1 MSDERPAQR
10 LPSALSTALGVVL
23 VCAGYFAAGV
33 VGLIARLPGSG
44 ISTIWSATAVLLAAL
59 LLVPVRTWWVYVL
72 AILPTHLVLVPV
84 FQGDVPLVVMLVQY
98 GGNMAHAVISAAL
111 LRRVLGAAP
120 RLEGLRGMGLFLL
133 IAALA
138 VPGAVSLIVVW
149 LFQSAGWV
157 QDPWEAWR
165 ARTLSNGI
173 GAMTV
178 VPLILEVVA
187 GGRWGAALREAP
199 ARRAIEFSLLL
210 LGVSVVGSTVL
221 GWESLSLSNH
231 PALLYAPLPFLL
243 WAALRFGVGGLCF
256 CLLLTAVL
264 SLAVAMSG
272 RGPFV
277 TRTPAENAMAL
288 QLFLVAVSIPL
299 LLVAAVVRERERDV
313 TALEES
319 RQRFRTLVESIDGIV
334 WEGDPNTLCF
344 TFVSERAERLMG
356 YPREMWLN
364 DPSFW
369 PDRVHPEDRERAIEF
384 CRKATEEGRA
394 HDFEYRMFAADGRV
408 VWLRDLV
415 VVEMKDGRP
424 FKSRG
429 VMVDITARKRGEEA
443 LRTSE
448 ERYREVVESQM
459 DLVCRYEGDTTL
471 TFVNEAYCR
480 FFARTREEML
490 GRRFIELVPE
500 PARQEVLDR
509 IAGLADHGQAVD
521 GEHEVLLPDGS
532 VGWQHWADYAIRDA
546 QGRVVEFQAI
556 GRDITARRRAEEAL
570 RHSEWQFRTL
580 VRDVHVGVMLFGPR
594 LEPLMINPAALDL
607 LALTENDF
615 LAKAPGAPR
624 WDVVRDDGTP
634 IPVEEFPA
642 ARSIASRQPVRN
654 VVMGLRRGSGED
666 RRWLLVDAAPQLGS
680 GGEVTQVICTMS
692 DITGLKRAQEQLS
705 LLQTITLEMTGAGA
719 LEPAL
724 EIVLRRVCE
733 KTGWEFGQAWL
744 PDEAGGVLVCG
755 PAWFRRDDEGLE
767 PFRALSLDYRFTPG
781 VGLPGRV
788 WASGEAEWVRDV
800 TKDPNFPRAN
810 LAREAALKAALAI
823 PIRTGDE
830 VIAVIEFFLREPRD
844 EDDRLVRVITAVGA
858 QLGLVV
864 EHKRASAAV
873 LEWKNRYEAAV
884 ESSNLMLYDWSPGTD
899 SVTYGGDVERIV
911 GYSAPEL
918 AGSLSRW
925 LERVHPDDRAA
936 FDREV
941 ERVLA
946 TAGSFNLTYRVRR
959 KDGRVISVE
968 DRGHFVRDS
977 EGRLLRMVGFLEDV
991 TERQQIEQRN
1001 RRLLHDLGERV
1012 KELTALHRAARVLQR
1027 EEAATPQWLREI
1039 VALLP
1044 PAWQYPEVTA
1054 ARVRLGDVHC
1064 ATPDFA
1070 ETAWVQRAE
1079 FTVGEGVRGAI
1090 EVAYLEERPL
1100 EQEGPFL
1107 AEERNLIDSLA
1118 EMLRSALARRRA
1130 GEALRASYGEIQD
1143 LAGRLIRA
1151 QEEERGRIARE
1162 LHDDLS
1168 QRLAALSLGLSALK
1182 RHVPPGR
1189 LVEVKRVQDQAA
1201 DVSSE
1206 IRGLSH
1212 RLHPG
1217 LLRHTGLGPALRSLC
1232 AELSGHSGTAVR
1244 YVGDEELPALEPD
1257 VALCLY
1263 RVAQEA
1269 LGNAQRH
1276 SGANIAS
1283 VIVTHTDGVLR
1294 MTVCDDGRGFD
1305 AAAARRSGGMGLLSM
1320 EERVRLIHG
1329 TIRVDSHPGRG
1340 TELRVE
1346 VPLKGAPTAS
1356 VVVVDPRPAPH
1367 ATTTRDPG
1375 G

>member
-1 MSDERPAQR
+1 MSEERSARR
-10 LPSALSTALGVVL
+10 LPPALSPALGVLL
-23 VCAGYFAAGV
+23 VCAGYFAAGII
-33 VGLIARLPGSG
+33 GLIARLPGSG
-44 ISTIWSATAVLLAAL
+44 ISTIWPATAVLLAAL
-59 LLVPVRTWWVYVL
+59 LLVPVRTWWVYTL
-72 AILPTHLVLVPV
+72 AVLPTHLILVTV
-84 FQGDVPLVVMLVQY
+84 FQGEVPLVVMLIQY
-98 GGNMAHAVISAAL
+98 AGNMAHALISAAL

-133 IAALA
+133 IAAVA
-138 VPGAVSLIVVW
+138 VPGAVSLIAVW

-157 QDPWEAWR
+157 RDVWEAWR
-165 ARTLSNGI
+165 TRTLSNGI

-178 VPLILEVVA
+178 VPLILEVAA
-187 GGRWGAALREAP
+187 GGRRVLREVSE
-199 ARRAIEFSLLL
+199 RRAIEFSLLV

-221 GWESLSLSNH
+221 GWESLSLANH
-231 PALLYAPLPFLL
+231 PALLYVPLPFLL
-243 WAALRFGVGGLCF
+243 WAAVRFGAGGLCL
-256 CLLLTAVL
+256 CLLVTAVL

-299 LLVAAVVRERERDV
+299 LLVAAVVRERERDAA
-313 TALEES
+313 ALEES

-344 TFVSERAERLMG
+344 TFVSERAERLLG

-369 PDRVHPEDRERAIEF
+369 PDRVHPEDRAWAIEF

-415 VVEMKDGRP
+415 VVEMNDGRP

-448 ERYREVVESQM
+448 ERYREVVESQTDM
-459 DLVCRYEGDTTL
+459 VCRYERDTTL

-500 PARQEVLDR
+500 PARQRVLDR
-509 IAGLADHGQAVD
+509 IAALADHGQVVD
-521 GEHEVLLPDGS
+521 WEHEVLLPDGS
-532 VGWQHWADYAIRDA
+532 VGWHHWVDYAIRDA
-546 QGRVVEFQAI
+546 QGRVAEFQAI

-570 RHSEWQFRTL
+570 RHSEGQFRTL

-594 LEPLMINPAALDL
+594 LDPLMINPAALDL

-615 LAKAPGAPR
+615 LAKAPGAMG
-624 WDVVRDDGTP
+624 WDMVRDDGTP
-634 IPVEEFPA
+634 IPMEEFPV
-642 ARSIASRQPVRN
+642 ARSIASRQAVRN
-654 VVMGLRRGSGED
+654 VVIGLRRGDGED
-666 RRWLLVDAAPQLGS
+666 RRWLLVDAAPQLGP

-692 DITGLKRAQEQLS
+692 DITDLKHAQEQLS
-705 LLQTITLEMTGAGA
+705 LLQTITLEMAGAGG
-719 LEPAL
+719 LESAL

-744 PDEAGGVLVCG
+744 PDEAGGVLACG
-755 PAWFRRDDEGLE
+755 PAWFRPDDEGLE
-767 PFRALSLDYRFTPG
+767 RFRALSSDYRFTPG

-800 TKDPNFPRAN
+800 TKDPNFPRVR
-810 LAREAALKAALAI
+810 LAEEVALKAALAI

-844 EDDRLVRVITAVGA
+844 EDDRLVNVITAAAA
-858 QLGLVV
+858 QLGLVI
-864 EHKRASAAV
+864 ERKRAEQEV
-873 LEWKNRYEAAV
+873 
-884 ESSNLMLYDWSPGTD
+884 
-899 SVTYGGDVERIV
+899 IQ
-911 GYSAPEL
+911 
-918 AGSLSRW
+918 SRVQ
-925 LERVHPDDRAA
+925 E
-936 FDREV
+936 
-941 ERVLA
+941 
-946 TAGSFNLTYRVRR
+946 
-959 KDGRVISVE
+959 
-968 DRGHFVRDS
+968 
-977 EGRLLRMVGFLEDV
+977 
-991 TERQQIEQRN
+991 

-1012 KELTALHRAARVLQR
+1012 KELTALHGTARNLQDDGVTTT
-1027 EEAATPQWLREI
+1027 EWLRKV

-1054 ARVRLGDVHC
+1054 ARIRLGE
-1064 ATPDFA
+1064 AEFLTPGFA
-1070 ETAWVQRAE
+1070 RTPWMQRAD
-1079 FTVGEGVRGAI
+1079 FPVGEGGESVRGSV
-1090 EVAYLEERPL
+1090 EVAYLAERPA
-1100 EQEGPFL
+1100 EPHGEGPFL
-1107 AEERNLIDSLA
+1107 REERNLINSLA

-1182 RHVPPGR
+1182 KHVPANR

-1232 AELSGHSGTAVR
+1232 GELSAHGGTAVR
-1244 YVGDEELPALEPD
+1244 YVGDEELPMLEPD

-1276 SGANIAS
+1276 SGAKVAS
-1283 VIVTHTDGVLR
+1283 VIVSRTDGVLR

-1305 AAAARRSGGMGLLSM
+1305 AAAARRSGGMGLVSM
-1320 EERVRLIHG
+1320 EERVRLVRG

-1346 VPLKGAPTAS
+1346 VPLKGPPTVS
-1356 VVVVDPRPAPH
+1356 VVVGEPQAGLACDDH
-1367 ATTTRDPG
+1367 G
-1375 G
+1375 

>member
-1 MSDERPAQR
+1 MSNERSARRGSPALR
-10 LPSALSTALGVVL
+10 TALGVLL
-23 VCAGYFAAGV
+23 VCAGYFAAGI

-44 ISTIWSATAVLLAAL
+44 IWTIWPATAVLLAAL
-59 LLVPVRTWWVYVL
+59 LLVPARAWWVYIL
-72 AILPTHLVLVPV
+72 AILPTHLILVPA
-84 FQGDVPLVVMLVQY
+84 FQGDVPFPVMLTQY
-98 GGNMAHAVISAAL
+98 AGNVAHAVISAAL
-111 LRRVLGAAP
+111 LRRVLSDTP
-120 RLEGLRGMGLFLL
+120 RLEGLRDMGVFLL
-133 IAALA
+133 IAAVA
-138 VPGAVSLIVVW
+138 VPGAVSLVVAW
-149 LFQSAGWV
+149 LFAGVGWV

-178 VPLILEVVA
+178 VPLILEVAA
-187 GGRWGAALREAP
+187 GGRGGGGWADLRDAP
-199 ARRAIEFSLLL
+199 ARRAIEFCVLL
-210 LGVSVVGSTVL
+210 LGVTLVGSTVL
-221 GWESLSLSNH
+221 AWESLSLSNH

-243 WAALRFGVGGLCF
+243 WAAVRFGTGGLCL

-264 SLAVAMSG
+264 SLAGAMSG

-277 TRTPAENAMAL
+277 TRSPAENAMAL
-288 QLFLVAVSIPL
+288 QLFLIAVSIPL
-299 LLVAAVVRERERDV
+299 LLVAAVVRERERGAA
-313 TALEES
+313 ALEES
-319 RQRFRTLVESIDGIV
+319 RQQFRTLVESIDGIV
-334 WEGDPNTLCF
+334 WEGDPATLRF
-344 TFVSERAERLMG
+344 TFVSERAERLLG
-356 YPREMWLN
+356 YPRERWLN

-369 PDRVHPEDRERAIEF
+369 PDRVHPEDRAWAMEF
-384 CRKATEEGRA
+384 CHKATQEGRA
-394 HDFEYRMFAADGRV
+394 HDFEYRMLAADGRV

-424 FKSRG
+424 FRSRG

-443 LRTSE
+443 LQTSE
-448 ERYREVVESQM
+448 ERYREVVESQT
-459 DLVCRYEGDTTL
+459 DLVCRYERDTTL

-480 FFARTREEML
+480 FFARPREEL
-490 GRRFIELVPE
+490 IGRRFVELVPE
-500 PARQEVLDR
+500 WARRAVLDR
-509 IAGLADHGQAVD
+509 IAGLADHGVAVD
-521 GEHEVLLPDGS
+521 FEHEVLLPDGS
-532 VGWQHWADYAIRDA
+532 TGWHHWVDYAIRDA
-546 QGRVVEFQAI
+546 RGRVVEFQGI

-570 RHSEWQFRTL
+570 RQSEGRFRTL
-580 VRDVHVGVMLFGPR
+580 VRDFHVGVMLFGPR
-594 LEPLMINPAALDL
+594 LKPLMINPAALEL
-607 LALTENDF
+607 LDLTESDF
-615 LAKAPGAPR
+615 LAQDPWTMSRGATR
-624 WDVVRDDGTP
+624 GDGVP
-634 IPVEEFPA
+634 IVPEEFPVMLA
-642 ARSIASRQPVRN
+642 IASREPVRN
-654 VVMGLRRGSGED
+654 VVMGLHGGEGED
-666 RRWLLVDAAPQLGS
+666 RRWLLVDAAPQLGPD
-680 GGEVTQVICTMS
+680 GEVTQVVCTLS
-692 DITGLKRAQEQLS
+692 DITELKRAQERLS
-705 LLQTITLEMTGAGA
+705 LLQTITLEMAGAGGLGA
-719 LEPAL
+719 AL

-733 KTGWEFGQAWL
+733 KTGWEFGQAWT
-744 PDEAGGVLVCG
+744 PDQAGGAMVCG

-767 PFRALSLDYRFTPG
+767 RFRALSLDYRFTPEL
-781 VGLPGRV
+781 GLPGRV

-800 TKDPNFPRAN
+800 TKDPNFPRAD
-810 LAREAALKAALAI
+810 LAGEAALKAALAI

-925 LERVHPDDRAA
+925 LELVHPDDRAA
-936 FDREV
+936 FDREI

-946 TAGSFNLTYRVRR
+946 TEDSFNLTYRVRR
-959 KDGRVISVE
+959 KDGRIISVE

-1027 EEAATPQWLREI
+1027 EEATTVRCLREI

-1064 ATPDFA
+1064 ATPDFV
-1070 ETAWVQRAE
+1070 ETAWMQRAE

-1130 GEALRASYGEIQD
+1130 GEALRASYAEIQD

-1151 QEEERGRIARE
+1151 QEEERSRIARE

-1182 RHVPPGR
+1182 KHVPADR

-1232 AELSGHSGTAVR
+1232 AELSGREGHGGTAVR
-1244 YVGDEELPALEPD
+1244 YVGDEELPALESD

-1276 SGANIAS
+1276 SGAKVAS
-1283 VIVTHTDGVLR
+1283 VIVSRTDGVLR

-1305 AAAARRSGGMGLLSM
+1305 AASARRSGGMGLVSM
-1320 EERVRLIHG
+1320 EERVRLVHG

-1346 VPLKGAPTAS
+1346 VPLRPTALE
-1356 VVVVDPRPAPH
+1356 
-1367 ATTTRDPG
+1367 TTPSDPG
-1375 G
+1375 R